1 MIYFSQA
8 QRAEDASLY
17 TDRRLNYL
25 VTRLSS
31 VTIITLV
38 VSALVLVIGLVSLM
52 PTLPGT
58 YRISD
63 TFFEWT
69 RAESDEGCPNQDN
82 LDNLACV
89 GDVFR
94 EFAISAIRLVTN
106 FLGLFASMVI
116 EDSQATSLGGVAR
129 FLSVFSI
136 SSAVFL
142 SYRRHLDTRYELN
155 NQISQLADFRDLK
168 TKTRTFLWTRILY
181 TLATMFGSYVVVSL
195 VWVGLSQIFK
205 EIAFQTSTAWI
216 IIALFVVL
224 STFAATYWA
233 SAVTSREIIMIG
245 AGTFVLGFTV
255 SFAVAPLMNVATVP
269 GGEQWWK
276 GAISNAGK
284 LQPSGALFTS
294 ALAGLAIVFWIV
306 WYDIDSIIENAI
318 AHSGQRM
325 TPLINIRH
333 IQWFS
338 VRTKHIIVFFYTL
351 VIIGLISIGL
361 VRVAYPV
368 SQFFLNLFFHSI
380 LGAIG
385 AIGGLFF
392 VCWHVSRLTKK
403 TILSPWYDRYFIVGA
418 LVSIVALAA
427 SYTDIMNLTTAELII
442 FSLSGVLMVFTIELL
457 LLQADLPDTVAVPDE
472 HI

>member
-8 QRAEDASLY
+8 QRADDASLY
-17 TDRRLNYL
+17 TDRHITYL
-25 VTRLSS
+25 MTRLSS

-38 VSALVLVIGLVSLM
+38 ISALVIIIGLVSLM
-52 PTLPGT
+52 PTLPPT
-58 YRISD
+58 YRIDD

-82 LDNLACV
+82 LENLACV
-89 GDVFR
+89 GDVVR
-94 EFAISAIRLVTN
+94 EFAISGIRLVTN
-106 FLGLFASMVI
+106 FMGLFASMVV
-116 EDSQATSLGGVAR
+116 EDSQITSLGGVAR

-136 SSAVFL
+136 SAAVFL
-142 SYRRHLDTRYELN
+142 SYRRHLEDRYEMN
-155 NQISQLADFRDLK
+155 HQYSQLHDFRDLK
-168 TKTRTFLWTRILY
+168 TKKYTFLWTRILY
-181 TLATMFGSYVVVSL
+181 TVATMFGSYIVVSL
-195 VWVGLSQIFK
+195 VWVGLSQVFK
-205 EIAFQTSTAWI
+205 EISFGTPAAWVI
-216 IIALFVVL
+216 IGLFVIL
-224 STFAATYWA
+224 STFAATYYA
-233 SAVTSREIIMIG
+233 SAVTTREIILIG

-255 SFAVAPLMNVATVP
+255 SFAVAPLMNVVSTQ

-318 AHSGQRM
+318 EHSGRPH
-325 TPLINIRH
+325 TPIINIRN
-333 IQWFS
+333 IQLFPF
-338 VRTKHIIVFFYTL
+338 RTKYIIIFFYVL

-368 SQFFLNLFFHSI
+368 SQFALNLFFHSV
-380 LGAIG
+380 LGAFG

-403 TILSPWYDRYFIVGA
+403 TILSPWYDRYFIAGA
-418 LVSIVALAA
+418 LISIAAFAL
-427 SYTDIMNLTTAELII
+427 SYTPIMNLTTAELIV
-442 FSLSGVLMVFTIELL
+442 FSLSGVLMFFTIELL
-457 LLQADLPDTVAVPDE
+457 LLQADLPDTPPVPE
-472 HI
+472 GHI